1 MPRVTSAP
9 ARKRRHKR
17 VLKAARGYFGG
28 RSRLYR
34 TAKEAIL
41 RANAY
46 AYRDRRNRK
55 REFRALWITR
65 IGAACRLDGRNIS
78 YSAFMHGLAQA
89 GVALNRKM
97 LAEIAVHDPEGFDQ
111 LVAVAKRGAQ

>member
-1 MPRVTSAP
+1 MPRTTKAP

-17 VLKAARGYFGG
+17 VLKQARGYYGA

-34 TAKEAIL
+34 TAKEAVL

-55 REFRALWITR
+55 RQFRRLWITR
-65 IGAACRLDGRNIS
+65 IGAACRQRGLS
-78 YSAFMHGLAQA
+78 YSRFIHALDQA
-89 GVALNRKM
+89 GVRLNRKM
-97 LAEIAVHDPEGFDQ
+97 LAEIAVADPKGFDHI
-111 LVAVAKRGAQ
+111 VAQARQALPTP

>member
-1 MPRVTSAP
+1 MPKAKLAP
-9 ARKRRHKR
+9 TRKRKHKR
-17 VLKAARGYFGG
+17 VLKAARGYFGA

-34 TAKEAIL
+34 IAKDAL
-41 RANAY
+41 LKAHAY

-65 IGAACRLDGRNIS
+65 IGAASRQRGIAYAR
-78 YSAFMHGLAQA
+78 FMHGLGQA

-97 LAEIAVHDPEGFDQ
+97 LAEIAVADPKGFDQ
-111 LVAVAKRGAQ
+111 LVAIAQGT

>member
-1 MPRVTSAP
+1 MPRVSTAP
-9 ARKRRHKR
+9 ARRRRHKR
-17 VLKAARGYFGG
+17 ILKAARGYYGA

-34 TAKEAIL
+34 TAKEAVL

-65 IGAACRLDGRNIS
+65 VGAACRQRGLS
-78 YSAFMHGLAQA
+78 YSRFIHALGQA
-89 GVALNRKM
+89 GVAVNRKM
-97 LAEIAVHDPEGFDQ
+97 LAEIAVADPHGFDK
-111 LVAVAKRGAQ
+111 LVDLATAAASDA

>member
-1 MPRVTSAP
+1 MPRVTIAP

-17 VLKAARGYFGG
+17 VLKAARGYYGG

-34 TAKEAIL
+34 TAKEAVL

-55 REFRALWITR
+55 RTFRALWITR
-65 IGAACRLDGRNIS
+65 IGAACRQGDRAIS
-78 YSAFMHGLAQA
+78 YSSFIHGLARA
-89 GVALNRKM
+89 GVTLNRKM
-97 LAEIAVHDPEGFDQ
+97 LAEIAIHDPNGFDR
-111 LVAVAKRGAQ
+111 LVRLAKGAAT

>member
-1 MPRVTSAP
+1 MPRVTLSP
-9 ARKRRHKR
+9 SRRRRHKR
-17 VLKAARGYFGG
+17 VLRAAKGYRGA

-34 TAKEAIL
+34 TAKEAVM

-65 IGAACRLDGRNIS
+65 IGAACRQRGTPYNR
-78 YSAFMHGLAQA
+78 FMHALKVA
-89 GVALNRKM
+89 GVGLNRKM
-97 LAEIAVHDPEGFDQ
+97 LAEIAVVDPKGFDR
-111 LVAVAKRGAQ
+111 LAELAVSKVG